1 MRGDRIDMLL
11 TKVESQEIPSGFVE
25 PSTIQRLMTSG
36 DQGIRDRASKLWAPP
51 SGPERD
57 ALVAK
62 YKAALSADPQPA
74 RGKAVFQKNCAQCHK
89 IDTLGVNVGPDI
101 SDLRTKSHEQVLLD
115 ILEPNRAIDANFV
128 GYSCAT
134 TDGRTLTGILTSE
147 TSSAITIKQQQ
158 GVIVTLAREEVEE
171 IIPTGKS
178 LMPEGIERV
187 ISPSEMADVVY
198 FVKEW
203 RYLDGRIPKP

>member
-1 MRGDRIDMLL
+1 LL
-11 TKVESQEIPSGFVE
+11 SKVESEEIPSGFVE
-25 PSTIQRLMTSG
+25 PSTIQRLMASG
-36 DQGIRDRASKLWAPP
+36 DQGIRERANKLWAPP

-62 YKAALSADPQPA
+62 YKLALSADPQPA

-171 IIPTGKS
+171 IVPTGKS